1 MKLGE
6 VLVKEGL
13 ITKEHLRLAL
23 ERQVIFGG
31 RIGTN
36 IVELGILTEDEFA
49 KFLSRYLK
57 LPVVE
62 SSQLAGLDDETI
74 AAISKETAEKY
85 KAIPFKKEKNRLHVA
100 MLDPK
105 NMNAVDEFRFV
116 SGYDIIPYAAS
127 ELRILYALEKY
138 YGVRRDLRY
147 ISIFDRV
154 EEEKGPVVGA
164 DLAAPP
170 SPANQP
176 EREGGSQG
184 KEEELKNIKEA
195 FADVR
200 DKEEIAGLLINEAQ
214 KAAKRVALF
223 LIKGTNVSVWK
234 STGLN
239 AEGVEINIT
248 LPSIFNEVL
257 ARKAYYRGP
266 VLKIAGNEGLIKIL
280 SGAPQDSLTMPIN
293 IRDRAIALL
302 YADNGN
308 NSVLDANLNYLNTLV
323 AIASIS
329 FELLILRK
337 KIMDL

>member
-6 VLVKEGL
+6 ALVKEGL

-57 LPVVE
+57 IPVVE

-74 AAISKETAEKY
+74 ASISKEMAEKY
-85 KAIPFKKEKNRLHVA
+85 RAIPFKKEKTRLHVA

-138 YGVRRDLRY
+138 YGVKRDLRY
-147 ISIFDRV
+147 ISIFDRI
-154 EEEKGPVVGA
+154 EDEKKPVVSA
-164 DLAAPP
+164 DIAASPP
-170 SPANQP
+170 PASQP
-176 EREGGSQG
+176 ERGGDSQG
-184 KEEELKNIKEA
+184 KEEIKKIKEA
-195 FADVR
+195 FADVK
-200 DKEEIAGLLINEAQ
+200 DKEEIAGLLIDEAQ

-234 STGLN
+234 SKDISP
-239 AEGVEINIT
+239 EGVEINMA

-266 VLKIAGNEGLIKIL
+266 VLKIPGNEGLIKIL

-323 AIASIS
+323 AMASIS

-337 KIMDL
+337 KIMDM

>member
-6 VLVKEGL
+6 LLVKEGL
-13 ITKEHLRLAL
+13 ITREHLRLAL

-36 IVELGILTEDEFA
+36 IVELGILTEDEFT

-57 LPVVE
+57 IQVVE
-62 SSQLAGLDDETI
+62 SSQLVSIDEEII
-74 AAISKETAEKY
+74 ACINKEMAEKY

-105 NMNAVDEFRFV
+105 DINLLDEFRFA

-138 YGVRRDLRY
+138 YGVKRDLRY
-147 ISIFDRV
+147 ISIFDRF
-154 EEEKGPVVGA
+154 EEDEKQVVTA
-164 DLAAPP
+164 DP
-170 SPANQP
+170 
-176 EREGGSQG
+176 
-184 KEEELKNIKEA
+184 EELKKVKEA
-195 FADVR
+195 FASVR
-200 DKEEIAGLLINEAQ
+200 DKEEIAGLLISEAQ

-223 LIKGTNVSVWK
+223 IVKGSNVSGWK
-234 STGLN
+234 SKGISV
-239 AEGVEINIT
+239 EGVNINTT
-248 LPSIFNEVL
+248 LPSVFNEVL

-266 VLKIAGNEGLIKIL
+266 VLNIPGNEEFIKIL
-280 SGAPQDSLTMPIN
+280 SGTPQDSLTIPIN
-293 IRDRAIALL
+293 IRERAIALL

-323 AIASIS
+323 AVASIA
-329 FELLILRK
+329 FEILILRK
-337 KIMDL
+337 KIMEM

>member
-6 VLVKEGL
+6 LLVKEGL
-13 ITKEHLRLAL
+13 ITREHLRLAL

-36 IVELGILTEDEFA
+36 IVELGILTEDEFT

-57 LPVVE
+57 IQVVE
-62 SSQLAGLDDETI
+62 SSQLVSIDEEII
-74 AAISKETAEKY
+74 ACINKEMAEKY

-105 NMNAVDEFRFV
+105 DINLLDEFRFA

-138 YGVRRDLRY
+138 YGVKRDLRY
-147 ISIFDRV
+147 ISIFDRF
-154 EEEKGPVVGA
+154 EEDEKQVVTA
-164 DLAAPP
+164 DP
-170 SPANQP
+170 
-176 EREGGSQG
+176 
-184 KEEELKNIKEA
+184 EELKKVKEA
-195 FADVR
+195 FASVR
-200 DKEEIAGLLINEAQ
+200 DKEEIAGLLISEAQ

-223 LIKGTNVSVWK
+223 IVKGSNVSGWK
-234 STGLN
+234 SKGISV
-239 AEGVEINIT
+239 EGVNINTT
-248 LPSIFNEVL
+248 LPSVFNEVL

-266 VLKIAGNEGLIKIL
+266 VLNIPGNEEFIKIL
-280 SGAPQDSLTMPIN
+280 SGTPQDSLTIPIN
-293 IRDRAIALL
+293 IRERAIALL

-323 AIASIS
+323 AVASIA
-329 FELLILRK
+329 FEILILRK
-337 KIMDL
+337 KIMDM